1 MSELVKKA
9 LKAKRESKRIEFKRG
24 FDASSPADWCEL
36 IKDIVAIANSGGGII
51 VFGLDSMGAPTGESV
66 EQISPEDPA
75 DIANKLAKYI
85 GAPAFE
91 FECVELKKQRHELH
105 ALVIS
110 RAAIPH
116 VFQKPGTYEI
126 GGGKQKSAFGV
137 GTIYFRHGAKSE
149 PGYSEDIRA
158 IIEYEVDA
166 IRKAWISG
174 VRHVVQAPAGS
185 EVVVVEKSNQRIGT
199 TRSRPAAQV
208 RTTND
213 PDALPV
219 LLTRDPSKASGTIY
233 HEEISEG
240 IFEEINNVVEAN
252 SALAKGQ
259 KRFFLG
265 PSIYHR
271 IYAERQHVFPQKE
284 TFELLA
290 SSAVVDFYAPGLF
303 WMLNLTDD
311 KIAQVLIHLYRR
323 PHNPQIHSLL
333 RLATILGDAFSEWLL
348 GRLSS
353 KWGTHAQPPS
363 FYWTFKGIVKDLSH
377 TDYRLRSSRFSTKS
391 RISVPGNEDV
401 NFSDLL
407 DDPSRA
413 SALLSKVCMGIF
425 EGNSSGESRTMA
437 RNLDYLAY
445 GPEIRN
451 RAVTLSAT
459 IISTVGD
466 QQVGELADCSEPE

>member
-24 FDASSPADWCEL
+24 FDSSSPADWCEL

-51 VFGLDSMGAPTGESV
+51 VFGLDSMGAPTDESV
-66 EQISPEDPA
+66 QQISAEDPA

-91 FECVELKKQRHELH
+91 FESLELRKQRHRLH

-126 GGGKQKSAFGV
+126 GDGKQKSAFAV

-149 PGYSEDIRA
+149 PGNSDDIRA
-158 IIEYEVDA
+158 IIEYKVEA

-185 EVVVVEKSNQRIGT
+185 EVVVVEKSNQGTGT
-199 TRSRPAAQV
+199 TRPRPSTQV

-213 PDALPV
+213 PGALPV

-240 IFEEINNVVEAN
+240 IFEEINNVIDAN
-252 SALAKGQ
+252 RVLAKGQ

-265 PSIYHR
+265 SPIYHR

-303 WMLNLTDD
+303 WMLNLSDAM
-311 KIAQVLIHLYRR
+311 IAQVLIDLYRR
-323 PHNPQIHSLL
+323 PHNPQIHCLL
-333 RLATILGDAFSEWLL
+333 RFATILGDTFSEWLL

-353 KWGTHAQPPS
+353 KWASHPQPPS
-363 FYWTFKGIVKDLSH
+363 FYWTFKGLVRDLSH
-377 TDYRLRSSRFSTKS
+377 TDYRLRSSRFSIKS
-391 RISVPGNEDV
+391 RISVPGNQDV
-401 NFSDLL
+401 SVSELL

-413 SALLSKVCMGIF
+413 SILLSKVCMSIF

-451 RAVTLSAT
+451 RASALSNT
-459 IISTVGD
+459 IIGVVGN
-466 QQVGELADCSEPE
+466 QQVGELADSSQAE